1 MRRWQAVSGSG
12 EPEGELISEKG
23 AVMGTDSL
31 RDSWA
36 PAVFLDVQERQRAGA
51 QLSEQ
56 CMVFSKL
63 LIYTSY

>member
-12 EPEGELISEKG
+12 EAEGELISEKG
-23 AVMGTDSL
+23 VEMGTDSL

-36 PAVFLDVQERQRAGA
+36 PAIFLDVQDRHRAGS

-63 LIYTSY
+63 INIH